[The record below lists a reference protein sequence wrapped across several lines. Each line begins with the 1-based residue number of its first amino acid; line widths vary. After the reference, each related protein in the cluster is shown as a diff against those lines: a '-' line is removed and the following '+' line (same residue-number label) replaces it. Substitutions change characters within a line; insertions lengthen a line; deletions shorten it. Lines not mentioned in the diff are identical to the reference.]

1 MNDEGL
7 FGGTLVGM
15 HPRGQRRYAY
25 WPYYLTTHFYSERE
39 TDRQTDGQ
47 TDRQTERQ
55 KDKQT
60 DRQTIY
66 IPKEGARGRWREPGA
81 EILRQHV
88 TDVTCASMGD
98 NEFH

>member
-25 WPYYLTTHFYSERE
+25 WPYYLTTHFYSERQ
-39 TDRQTDGQ
+39 TDRQTDRKTSRQ
-47 TDRQTERQ
+47 TDRLF
-55 KDKQT
+55 
-60 DRQTIY
+60 IY
-66 IPKEGARGRWREPGA
+66 PRRGLEEGGGNLVQRYYVSMLLMSRVLA
-81 EILRQHV
+81 
-88 TDVTCASMGD
+88 MGD